1 MNHLSESEREELR
14 AALYAEKDSLE
25 ESLAEHG
32 RQVDGDWTGTAAGF
46 EGTEPASE
54 DGADKLEELGVNVAL
69 VEEIERRYKEILG
82 AIERMEKGTYG
93 ITASGEPID
102 VERLRANPAAT
113 TNI

>member
-1 MNHLSESEREELR
+1 MHHLSESEMDELR

-25 ESLAEHG
+25 EGLAEHG
-32 RQVDGDWTGTAAGF
+32 RQVNGDWMGSSEGF
-46 EGTEPASE
+46 EGTTPASE

-69 VEEIERRYKEILG
+69 VEEMERRYREIMS

-93 ITASGEPID
+93 VTASGEPID